1 MLRWPCTLP
10 LLLLRCNKI
19 YIKYPRELL
28 HERLN
33 LFICSFRTRK
43 VLKQFLQ
50 RNVIFNYINIYN
62 FRVCNILLEDQTVFG
77 RNVTTNTN
85 SSWMP
90 QGRRF
95 PPRSEVLLYTSFANT
110 KALTMTHRM
119 LRDKRFLKADQINK
133 WDGKEVAIRILRN
146 NLKVTRKTTKRKG
159 TQRVL

>member
-1 MLRWPCTLP
+1 M
-10 LLLLRCNKI
+10 
-19 YIKYPRELL
+19 
-28 HERLN
+28 
-33 LFICSFRTRK
+33 FICSFRTRK

-159 TQRVL
+159 TQRAL

>member
-1 MLRWPCTLP
+1 M
-10 LLLLRCNKI
+10 
-19 YIKYPRELL
+19 
-28 HERLN
+28 
-33 LFICSFRTRK
+33 FICSFRTRK

-62 FRVCNILLEDQTVFG
+62 FRVCNILLADQTVFG